1 VLDVADDCH
10 QGQIYGPGTCPA
22 RRCHLH
28 ALRQVWSGRTSLDV
42 GCYMQTEGRLY
53 HADGS
58 KSSTKRDARGHI
70 DPVVLRSG
78 RRLRDRL
85 DGSITHLGGSHV
97 RSSRPILDLG
107 ATVEDMN
114 SAIGNDSAGFTNRCW
129 ILWWRCRYIRGC
141 LISSHILSS
150 QSVASHKSVA
160 AIKSMAKKLEAKLW
174 QELTR
179 KLTLWQVGHI
189 INEVWQITSV
199 AKTKHKPNNLW
210 LPKFSLANC
219 GWEPNRP

>member
-1 VLDVADDCH
+1 MSGSALSL
-10 QGQIYGPGTCPA
+10 TCTPA
-22 RRCHLH
+22 SL
-28 ALRQVWSGRTSLDV
+28 VSGRTSLDV

-107 ATVEDMN
+107 APVEDMN
-114 SAIGNDSAGFTNRCW
+114 RTVPSETTVLVLPSAVGSYGGLVDTLKLLGREPFRRQVDEANTH
-129 ILWWRCRYIRGC
+129 
-141 LISSHILSS
+141 SS
-150 QSVASHKSVA
+150 
-160 AIKSMAKKLEAKLW
+160 
-174 QELTR
+174 
-179 KLTLWQVGHI
+179 
-189 INEVWQITSV
+189 
-199 AKTKHKPNNLW
+199 
-210 LPKFSLANC
+210 
-219 GWEPNRP
+219 